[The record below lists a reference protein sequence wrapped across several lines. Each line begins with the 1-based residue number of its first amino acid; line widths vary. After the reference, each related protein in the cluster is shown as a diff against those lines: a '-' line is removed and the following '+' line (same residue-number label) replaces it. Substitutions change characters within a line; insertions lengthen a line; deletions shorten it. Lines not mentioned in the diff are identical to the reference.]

1 MGQNISSTHPL
12 TFTSFEIAIRKAAEV
27 YDEKQFI
34 VVGRG
39 SVAVTLPGSSDDLRR
54 TNDIDLFAPFDPMK
68 IDAWEKADATVA
80 AESPFFI
87 EHGFYIERV
96 GEWTLLSQPSGWQQ
110 RATQL
115 QIDDIEVI
123 VIHPLDLA
131 YNKLEAG
138 RPKDLEF
145 MREGLRCRAYS
156 FEEVSNFITR
166 FAPEDETR
174 RLILENLR
182 QAAAE

>member
-54 TNDIDLFAPFDPMK
+54 TNDIDLFAPFDPTK
-68 IDAWEKADATVA
+68 
-80 AESPFFI
+80 
-87 EHGFYIERV
+87 
-96 GEWTLLSQPSGWQQ
+96 
-110 RATQL
+110 
-115 QIDDIEVI
+115 
-123 VIHPLDLA
+123 A

>member
-54 TNDIDLFAPFDPMK
+54 TNDIYLFAPFDPMK
-68 IDAWEKADATVA
+68 
-80 AESPFFI
+80 
-87 EHGFYIERV
+87 
-96 GEWTLLSQPSGWQQ
+96 
-110 RATQL
+110 
-115 QIDDIEVI
+115 
-123 VIHPLDLA
+123 A
-131 YNKLEAG
+131 YNKLEG
-138 RPKDLEF
+138 GLPKDLEF

-174 RLILENLR
+174 RLVLENLR